1 MTPTFH
7 PIFCRRLLAALV
19 ITLAAAGCQQQSATR
34 IGFLVKMPEQAWFIN
49 EQRAAAEAGKA
60 QGFEVINMGVPDGEK
75 VMSAIDNLAAQGAVG
90 FVICAPDVRL
100 GPAIVARARAHNLK
114 VVTVDDQ
121 LVDVAGKPIAG
132 VPHLGMSAFKIGQ
145 QVGQT
150 LAAEMRRRDWPTQEV
165 AALRITDYELPTAR
179 LRTDGATGSLIEA
192 GFDAHRIYD
201 APQRTTDTEGGFT
214 AALPVLSGHP
224 EVKHWLIYAV
234 NEETVLGGVR
244 ATEQLKISASDVIG
258 VGINGASEA
267 YAEFSKSTATGFFAT
282 VAVSSTMHGRQ
293 TALQLIDWVRTGN
306 SPPANTETTGRV
318 MFRSNWQQVKQDLGL

>member
-1 MTPTFH
+1 
-7 PIFCRRLLAALV
+7 
-19 ITLAAAGCQQQSATR
+19 
-34 IGFLVKMPEQAWFIN
+34 MPEQAWFIN

-100 GPAIVARARAHNLK
+100 GPAIVAKARARDLK

-121 LVDVAGKPIAG
+121 LVDADGKPIAG

-150 LAAEMRRRDWPTQEV
+150 LAAEMKRRAWSMQDV
-165 AALRITDYELPTAR
+165 AALRITDNELPTAR
-179 LRTDGATGSLIEA
+179 LRTDGATGSLVEV
-192 GFDAHRIYD
+192 GFDARRIYD
-201 APQRTTDTEGGFT
+201 APQRTTDTEGGFN

-244 ATEQLKISASDVIG
+244 ATEQLKIPASDVIG

-267 YAEFSKSTATGFFAT
+267 YAEFSKSTSTGFFAT
-282 VAVSSTMHGRQ
+282 VAVSSTLHGRQ
-293 TALQLIDWVRTGN
+293 TAIQLIDWVRTGK

>member
-1 MTPTFH
+1 
-7 PIFCRRLLAALV
+7 
-19 ITLAAAGCQQQSATR
+19 
-34 IGFLVKMPEQAWFIN
+34 MPEQAWFIN

-100 GPAIVARARAHNLK
+100 GPAIVAKARARDLK

-121 LVDVAGKPIAG
+121 LVDADGKPIAG

-150 LAAEMRRRDWPTQEV
+150 LAAEMKRRAWSMQDV
-165 AALRITDYELPTAR
+165 AALRITDNELPTAR
-179 LRTDGATGSLIEA
+179 LRTDGATGSLVEA
-192 GFDAHRIYD
+192 GFDARRIYD
-201 APQRTTDTEGGFT
+201 APQRTTDTEGGFN

-244 ATEQLKISASDVIG
+244 ATEQLKIPASDVIG

-267 YAEFSKSTATGFFAT
+267 YAEFSKSTPTGFFAT
-282 VAVSSTMHGRQ
+282 VAVSSTLHGRQ
-293 TALQLIDWVRTGN
+293 TAIQLIDWVRTGK